1 MLGVRNNASVEM
13 SYLVLYGEVL
23 HAVPSETSELGRPDR
38 HGHPFTILLS
48 TLTDLIWGLI
58 SFS

>member
-1 MLGVRNNASVEM
+1 M

-23 HAVPSETSELGRPDR
+23 QAVPSETSELGRPDR
-38 HGHPFTILLS
+38 HGNPFTILLT
-48 TLTDLIWGLI
+48 TLNYLIWGLI